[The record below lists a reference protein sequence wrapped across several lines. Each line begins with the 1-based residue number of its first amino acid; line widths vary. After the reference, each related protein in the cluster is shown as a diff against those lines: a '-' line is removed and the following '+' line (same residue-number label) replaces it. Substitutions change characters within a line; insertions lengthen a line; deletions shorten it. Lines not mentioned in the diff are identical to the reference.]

1 MSIVFAE
8 IRPVDPFETHQTPIR
23 MLEGSIGKILL
34 HQTIH
39 QFIQVFKIR
48 NGSGAD
54 LSADEAPE
62 FQYGLLLR
70 RLRSNF
76 NTKSFNFYP

>member
-1 MSIVFAE
+1 MSVVFVE
-8 IRPVDPFETHQTPIR
+8 IRPVDPFETHQTSIR
-23 MLEGSIGKILL
+23 MLEGSIGKFLF

-39 QFIQVFKIR
+39 QFIQIFKIR

-62 FQYGLLLR
+62 FQDGLLLR

-76 NTKSFNFYP
+76 STKSLNFYP

>member
-8 IRPVDPFETHQTPIR
+8 IRPVDPFETHQTSIR

-34 HQTIH
+34 HQKIH

-48 NGSGAD
+48 NGSGPD
-54 LSADEAPE
+54 FSADEAPE
-62 FQYGLLLR
+62 FQNGLLLR
-70 RLRSNF
+70 RFSSNF
-76 NTKSFNFYP
+76 STESFKF